1 MRRTPPATLN
11 LIIITA
17 LFWLASITLPRF
29 GIDLVRYLGL
39 HYWQSDMFNPLQLI
53 FFNFMHDTN
62 SIMHLLC
69 NMFGVWMFGRT
80 LEEIWG
86 AKKFLFFYFVA
97 GIGAGITQE
106 LVWSIDLMPMAN
118 DFAEAIKAD
127 SGRSLAQYQRYLSS
141 GDITMARAS
150 DLLYLRDALL
160 NAPVTVGASGALF
173 GILLAF
179 GWLFPEARMMLLFLP
194 IPIPSR
200 IFVGIYAVIELF
212 CGIAGTMSG
221 IAHFAHLGGM
231 LFGAILLFIW
241 KKQGKLY

>member
-17 LFWLASITLPRF
+17 LFWLASISLPRF
-29 GIDLVRYLGL
+29 GIDLIRYLGL
-39 HYWQSDMFNPLQLI
+39 HYWQSELFNPLQLI
-53 FFNFMHDTN
+53 TFNFMHDTT
-62 SIMHLLC
+62 SIWHLFC

-80 LEEIWG
+80 LENVWG

-106 LVWSIDLMPMAN
+106 IVWSIDLAPMMRDFSQAIAAN
-118 DFAEAIKAD
+118 
-127 SGRSLAQYQRYLSS
+127 
-141 GDITMARAS
+141 S
-150 DLLYLRDALL
+150 DKTLDYIMLRQQLL
-160 NAPVTVGASGALF
+160 NKFVTVGASGALF

-200 IFVGIYAVIELF
+200 IFVAIYAVIELF
-212 CGIAGTMSG
+212 SGIFGAMSG

-231 LFGAILLFIW
+231 LFGALLLFIW

>member
-17 LFWLASITLPRF
+17 LFWLASISLPRF
-29 GIDLVRYLGL
+29 GIDLIRYLGL
-39 HYWQSDMFNPLQLI
+39 HYWQSELFNPLQLI
-53 FFNFMHDTN
+53 TFNFMHDTT
-62 SIMHLLC
+62 SIWHLFC

-80 LEEIWG
+80 LENVWG

-106 LVWSIDLMPMAN
+106 IVWSIDLAPMMRDFSQAIAAN
-118 DFAEAIKAD
+118 
-127 SGRSLAQYQRYLSS
+127 SGRSLTEYQSLIR
-141 GDITMARAS
+141 GDITLAKAS
-150 DLLYLRDALL
+150 DLIMLRQQFL
-160 NAPVTVGASGALF
+160 NMYVTVGASGALF

-200 IFVGIYAVIELF
+200 IFVAIYAVIELF
-212 CGIAGTMSG
+212 SGIFGAMSG

-231 LFGAILLFIW
+231 LFGALLLFIW